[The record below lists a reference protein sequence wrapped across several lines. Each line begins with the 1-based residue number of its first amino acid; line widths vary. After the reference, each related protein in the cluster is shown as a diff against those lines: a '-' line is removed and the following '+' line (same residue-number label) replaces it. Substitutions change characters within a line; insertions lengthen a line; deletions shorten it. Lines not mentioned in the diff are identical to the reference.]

1 MSLASNL
8 GPRLR
13 LLRTAFTRR
22 FIWPDLTAMVK
33 AHGFELREIRANV
46 HPLRFAAPL
55 FGAVGPGPD
64 YARTLGPAEKFQ
76 LAGSHAWNSEPSVSE
91 FLGDLA
97 FLQRARVVVELGC
110 YVGWTSAHL
119 ALGLKAS
126 GGRLWCLDY
135 DARFLAAAQNNLMER
150 GLADQ
155 ANFIKGMSLDPQ
167 VLAALPAKI
176 DLLFIDTSH
185 EYEDTIREIAAYEP
199 RLAPGGMIALHDS
212 LSQNGV
218 RRAVLDV
225 WDRFETLTFAT
236 EFGNGVT
243 VLKPR
248 HRPARA

>member
-1 MSLASNL
+1 MSISSNL

-46 HPLRFAAPL
+46 NPLRFAGRY
-55 FGAVGPGPD
+55 FGAVAPGPD
-64 YARTLGPAEKFQ
+64 YAGALGPAEKFQ

-97 FLQRARVVVELGC
+97 FRQRARVVVELGC
-110 YVGWTSAHL
+110 YVGWTSAHF
-119 ALGLKAS
+119 AVGLRAAGA
-126 GGRLWCLDY
+126 GGKLWCVDY
-135 DARFLAAAQNNLMER
+135 DQRFLAAAQANLAQR
-150 GLADQ
+150 GLADG
-155 ANFIKGMSLDPQ
+155 ASFIKGLSLDAQ
-167 VLAALPAKI
+167 VLAALPTQI

-185 EYEDTIREIAAYEP
+185 EYEDTMREIAAYET

-212 LSQNGV
+212 MSQNGV
-218 RRAVLDV
+218 RKAVLEH
-225 WDRFETLTFAT
+225 WERYETLTFAT

-243 VLKPR
+243 ILRPR
-248 HRPARA
+248 QGAV